1 MTLNIAYMPN
11 WGALWAIATAEAKGY
26 FAEEGITLAL
36 TVFENGPTEIAAM
49 ESGEELVTSPEEPA
63 GENAPATAPAQP
75 VQPAVDTEELLTA
88 IKALTAT
95 LQKSNIRASAQPAGG
110 AATDP
115 VEETRQKATEMLL
128 NLCNT

>member
-1 MTLNIAYMPN
+1 MKL
-11 WGALWAIATAEAKGY
+11 AE
-26 FAEEGITLAL
+26 TLAL
-36 TVFENGPTEIAAM
+36 INAGYTKAEIAAM
-49 ESGEELVTSPEEPA
+49 ESGEELVTPPEEPA
-63 GENAPATAPAQP
+63 GENAPAPAPAQP
-75 VQPAVDTEELLTA
+75 VQPTVDTEELLTA
-88 IKALTAT
+88 IKALTTT

>member
-1 MTLNIAYMPN
+1 MKL
-11 WGALWAIATAEAKGY
+11 AE
-26 FAEEGITLAL
+26 TLAL
-36 TVFENGPTEIAAM
+36 INAGYTKAEIAAM
-49 ESGEELVTSPEEPA
+49 ESGEELVTPPEEPA
-63 GENAPATAPAQP
+63 GENAPAPAPAQP

-88 IKALTAT
+88 IKALTTT
-95 LQKSNIRASAQPAGG
+95 LQKSNIRASSQPAGG

>member
-1 MTLNIAYMPN
+1 MKL
-11 WGALWAIATAEAKGY
+11 AE
-26 FAEEGITLAL
+26 TLAL
-36 TVFENGPTEIAAM
+36 INAGYTKAEIAAM
-49 ESGEELVTSPEEPA
+49 ESGEELVTPPEESA
-63 GENAPATAPAQP
+63 GENAPAPAPAQP

>member
-1 MTLNIAYMPN
+1 MKL
-11 WGALWAIATAEAKGY
+11 AE
-26 FAEEGITLAL
+26 TLAL
-36 TVFENGPTEIAAM
+36 INAGYTKAEITAM
-49 ESGEELVTSPEEPA
+49 ESGEELVTPPEEPA
-63 GENAPATAPAQP
+63 GENAPAPAPAQP

-88 IKALTAT
+88 IKALTTT

>member
-1 MTLNIAYMPN
+1 MKL
-11 WGALWAIATAEAKGY
+11 AE
-26 FAEEGITLAL
+26 TLAL
-36 TVFENGPTEIAAM
+36 INAGYTKAEIAAM
-49 ESGEELVTSPEEPA
+49 DSGEELVTPPEEPA
-63 GENAPATAPAQP
+63 GENAPAPAPAQP

-88 IKALTAT
+88 IKALTTT

>member
-1 MTLNIAYMPN
+1 MKL
-11 WGALWAIATAEAKGY
+11 AE
-26 FAEEGITLAL
+26 TLAL
-36 TVFENGPTEIAAM
+36 INAGYTKAEIAAM
-49 ESGEELVTSPEEPA
+49 ESGEEHVTQPEEPA
-63 GENAPATAPAQP
+63 GENAPAPAPAQP

-88 IKALTAT
+88 IKALTTT

>member
-1 MTLNIAYMPN
+1 MKL
-11 WGALWAIATAEAKGY
+11 AE
-26 FAEEGITLAL
+26 TLAL
-36 TVFENGPTEIAAM
+36 INAGYTKAEIAAM
-49 ESGEELVTSPEEPA
+49 ESGEELVTPPEEPA
-63 GENAPATAPAQP
+63 GENAPAPAPAQP

>member
-1 MTLNIAYMPN
+1 MKL
-11 WGALWAIATAEAKGY
+11 AE
-26 FAEEGITLAL
+26 TLAL
-36 TVFENGPTEIAAM
+36 INAGYTKAEIAAM
-49 ESGEELVTSPEEPA
+49 ESGEELVPPPEEPA
-63 GENAPATAPAQP
+63 GENAPAPVPAQP
-75 VQPAVDTEELLTA
+75 VQPTVDTEELLTA
-88 IKALTAT
+88 IKALTTT

>member
-1 MTLNIAYMPN
+1 MKL
-11 WGALWAIATAEAKGY
+11 AE
-26 FAEEGITLAL
+26 TLAL
-36 TVFENGPTEIAAM
+36 INAGYTKAEIAAM
-49 ESGEELVTSPEEPA
+49 EAGEDPVTPPEEPA
-63 GENAPATAPAQP
+63 GENAPAPAPAQP

-88 IKALTAT
+88 IKALTNT

>member
-1 MTLNIAYMPN
+1 MKL
-11 WGALWAIATAEAKGY
+11 AE
-26 FAEEGITLAL
+26 TLAL
-36 TVFENGPTEIAAM
+36 INAGYTKAEIAAM
-49 ESGEELVTSPEEPA
+49 ESGEELVTPPEEPA
-63 GENAPATAPAQP
+63 GENAPAPAPALP

-88 IKALTAT
+88 IKALTTT

-115 VEETRQKATEMLL
+115 VEDTRQKATEMLL

>member
-1 MTLNIAYMPN
+1 MKLAETLTLINA
-11 WGALWAIATAEAKGY
+11 GY
-26 FAEEGITLAL
+26 TKA
-36 TVFENGPTEIAAM
+36 EIAAM
-49 ESGEELVTSPEEPA
+49 ESGAELVTPPEEPA
-63 GENAPATAPAQP
+63 GENAPAPAPAQP

-88 IKALTAT
+88 IKALTTT

-115 VEETRQKATEMLL
+115 AEETRQKATEMLL

>member
-1 MTLNIAYMPN
+1 MKL
-11 WGALWAIATAEAKGY
+11 AE
-26 FAEEGITLAL
+26 TLAL
-36 TVFENGPTEIAAM
+36 INAGYTKAEIAAM
-49 ESGEELVTSPEEPA
+49 ESGEEPVTPPEEPA
-63 GENAPATAPAQP
+63 GENAPAPAQP
-75 VQPAVDTEELLTA
+75 AQPAVDTEELLTA
-88 IKALTAT
+88 IKALTTT

>member
-1 MTLNIAYMPN
+1 MKLT
-11 WGALWAIATAEAKGY
+11 E
-26 FAEEGITLAL
+26 TLAL
-36 TVFENGPTEIAAM
+36 INAGYTKAEIAAM
-49 ESGEELVTSPEEPA
+49 ESGEELVTPPEDPA
-63 GENAPATAPAQP
+63 GENTPAPAPVQP

-88 IKALTAT
+88 IKALTTT

>member
-1 MTLNIAYMPN
+1 MKLS
-11 WGALWAIATAEAKGY
+11 E
-26 FAEEGITLAL
+26 TLAL
-36 TVFENGPTEIAAM
+36 INAGYTKAEIAAM
-49 ESGEELVTSPEEPA
+49 ESGEELVTPPEEPA
-63 GENAPATAPAQP
+63 GENAPAPAPAQP

-88 IKALTAT
+88 IKALTTT